1 LSKYI
6 YKITL
11 KCFGEVVH
19 YDMYLYKFHPK
30 INKLNYLW
38 TLVIEI
44 VVSNN
49 KKLMKRHNKLII
61 HHRLCNRLN
70 MN

>member
-1 LSKYI
+1 MYI
-6 YKITL
+6 
-11 KCFGEVVH
+11 
-19 YDMYLYKFHPK
+19 YKFHPK
-30 INKLNYLW
+30 IYKLNYLW